1 MRTLNPSSIKSDFL
15 SGLQDVEEA
24 YVSMAG
30 AALSTTNSNL
40 MAEYTFL
47 GASVLLEGFISDLFI
62 AYINRDNSAFVN
74 YLTGHMKIDAS
85 GLYAKRAKNIAS
97 IDITSHLSQD
107 SIRNILDPNGY
118 NVSFGSS
125 DDLKEKAGIWLAQP
139 YQGYIQA
146 ITPVNSAVFEA
157 FKALRNF
164 LAHRSASAKRNMQ
177 NVLTDHNLPQVLRRG
192 QNRVHSVGY
201 YLDSRPNYRDGHR
214 LENYLAES
222 RIIADVLCP

>member
-1 MRTLNPSSIKSDFL
+1 MRTRDPSNIKADFL

-30 AALSTTNSNL
+30 ASLSPTNSNL

-62 AYINRDNSAFVN
+62 AYINRDNSTFVD
-74 YLTGHMKIDAS
+74 YLTGHMKIDTDGA
-85 GLYAKRAKNIAS
+85 YAKRAKSIAS

-107 SIRNILDPNGY
+107 SIRSILDPNGY

-125 DDLKEKAGIWLAQP
+125 ADLKEKAGIWLAQP
-139 YQGYIQA
+139 YQGYVQA

-157 FKALRNF
+157 FKAIRNF
-164 LAHRSASAKRNMQ
+164 LAHRSTSAKKNMQ
-177 NVLTDHNLPQVLRRG
+177 DVLADSNLPQVLRRG
-192 QNRVHSVGY
+192 QNQVHSVGY

-214 LENYLAES
+214 LENYLTES
-222 RIIADVLCP
+222 RNIADVLCP